1 MLHSANFLTFASQG
15 QNGVASPLYLRCM
28 QDMDMKMI
36 MNEFEKII
44 RDNVIDDEQA
54 KASND
59 YYPIPHSPE
68 GGTL

>member
-1 MLHSANFLTFASQG
+1 
-15 QNGVASPLYLRCM
+15 
-28 QDMDMKMI
+28 MI

-44 RDNVIDDEQA
+44 RDSVIDDEQA
-54 KASND
+54 KASKD